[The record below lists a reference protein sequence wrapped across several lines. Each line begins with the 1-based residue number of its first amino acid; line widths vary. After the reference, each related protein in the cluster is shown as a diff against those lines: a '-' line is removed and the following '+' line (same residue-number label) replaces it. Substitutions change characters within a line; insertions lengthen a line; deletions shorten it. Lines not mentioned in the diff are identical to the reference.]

1 MIEKIFYN
9 VFILG
14 TILSVFIL
22 PILIFLSKNK
32 YKYYSKKIYK
42 LFLIILLLL
51 FLPADTFQFSDIKG
65 KMQTAF
71 STTKS
76 DVSTEPM
83 SINSESISNNLK
95 EPIVIE
101 TDYTIEVKNNELHE
115 VFSIL
120 SYVWLG
126 IAGMI
131 LVYNLFCYLSFLH
144 KLNLKYIDTN
154 VTQISKDIGLNKK
167 VLCYTSEKALSPMTI
182 GAFKSKIVLPN
193 DVIIDNNYEA
203 ILKHELFHIKNK
215 DIFCKL
221 LLLLLNCIYWFNPIV
236 YNFTSQF
243 DEILE
248 LNCDENVLKNEDK
261 TYRIHYAEILL
272 EQIERHRSPRYK
284 FSLNF
289 ANRRKNIM
297 NRFSNIIDKS
307 DKKGTIRLATIL
319 TILLILALVVIISVP
334 TINFA
339 TMPQDEDNSKLV
351 PLDTPVK
358 SDPTL
363 AENENNA
370 NDVPVSDETEPR
382 LVASSESTSISLSL
396 PLESGSYG
404 PITAFFD
411 DTHTGIDLAALNGTK
426 IYASADGKVILS
438 KYDNGY
444 GNRVIIEHSNGLLT
458 SYSQCSKL
466 LVKEGDT
473 VKAGDL
479 IAKVG
484 STGNSTGSHL
494 HFEVLKDG
502 NWVNPENY
510 MSF

>member
-51 FLPADTFQFSDIKG
+51 FLPANTFQFSDIKG

-144 KLNLKYIDTN
+144 KLKLKYIDTN
-154 VTQISKDIGLNKK
+154 VTRISKDIGLNKK
-167 VLCYTSEKALSPMTI
+167 VLCYTSERALSPMTI

-221 LLLLLNCIYWFNPIV
+221 LLLLLNCIYWFNPII

-261 TYRIHYAEILL
+261 TYRIRYAEILL
-272 EQIERHRSPRYK
+272 EQIERHRNPKYK

-297 NRFSNIIDKS
+297 NRFSNIVDKS
-307 DKKGTIRLATIL
+307 NKKGTIRLATVL

-339 TMPQDEDNSKLV
+339 TMPQDEASSKLV

-358 SDPTL
+358 SEPTL
-363 AENENNA
+363 VEYENNT

-382 LVASSESTSISLSL
+382 LVASSENTSISLNL

-404 PITAFFD
+404 PITAFFGN
-411 DTHTGIDLAALNGTK
+411 THTGIDLAALNGTK

-458 SYSQCSKL
+458 SYSQCSEL

>member
-1 MIEKIFYN
+1 
-9 VFILG
+9 
-14 TILSVFIL
+14 
-22 PILIFLSKNK
+22 
-32 YKYYSKKIYK
+32 
-42 LFLIILLLL
+42 
-51 FLPADTFQFSDIKG
+51 
-65 KMQTAF
+65 
-71 STTKS
+71 
-76 DVSTEPM
+76 
-83 SINSESISNNLK
+83 
-95 EPIVIE
+95 
-101 TDYTIEVKNNELHE
+101 
-115 VFSIL
+115 
-120 SYVWLG
+120 
-126 IAGMI
+126 
-131 LVYNLFCYLSFLH
+131 
-144 KLNLKYIDTN
+144 
-154 VTQISKDIGLNKK
+154 
-167 VLCYTSEKALSPMTI
+167 
-182 GAFKSKIVLPN
+182 
-193 DVIIDNNYEA
+193 
-203 ILKHELFHIKNK
+203 
-215 DIFCKL
+215 
-221 LLLLLNCIYWFNPIV
+221 
-236 YNFTSQF
+236 
-243 DEILE
+243 
-248 LNCDENVLKNEDK
+248 
-261 TYRIHYAEILL
+261 
-272 EQIERHRSPRYK
+272 
-284 FSLNF
+284 
-289 ANRRKNIM
+289 M

-339 TMPQDEDNSKLV
+339 TMPQDEASSKLV

-358 SDPTL
+358 SEPTL
-363 AENENNA
+363 VEYENNT

-382 LVASSESTSISLSL
+382 LVASSENTSISLNL

-404 PITAFFD
+404 PITAFFGN
-411 DTHTGIDLAALNGTK
+411 THTGIDLAALNGTK

-458 SYSQCSKL
+458 SYSQCSEL

>member
-1 MIEKIFYN
+1 
-9 VFILG
+9 
-14 TILSVFIL
+14 
-22 PILIFLSKNK
+22 
-32 YKYYSKKIYK
+32 
-42 LFLIILLLL
+42 
-51 FLPADTFQFSDIKG
+51 
-65 KMQTAF
+65 
-71 STTKS
+71 
-76 DVSTEPM
+76 
-83 SINSESISNNLK
+83 
-95 EPIVIE
+95 
-101 TDYTIEVKNNELHE
+101 
-115 VFSIL
+115 
-120 SYVWLG
+120 
-126 IAGMI
+126 
-131 LVYNLFCYLSFLH
+131 
-144 KLNLKYIDTN
+144 
-154 VTQISKDIGLNKK
+154 
-167 VLCYTSEKALSPMTI
+167 
-182 GAFKSKIVLPN
+182 
-193 DVIIDNNYEA
+193 
-203 ILKHELFHIKNK
+203 
-215 DIFCKL
+215 
-221 LLLLLNCIYWFNPIV
+221 
-236 YNFTSQF
+236 
-243 DEILE
+243 
-248 LNCDENVLKNEDK
+248 
-261 TYRIHYAEILL
+261 
-272 EQIERHRSPRYK
+272 
-284 FSLNF
+284 
-289 ANRRKNIM
+289 M

-358 SDPTL
+358 SEPTL

>member
-14 TILSVFIL
+14 TILSVFVL

-51 FLPADTFQFSDIKG
+51 FLPANTFQFSDIKG

-76 DVSTEPM
+76 AVSTEPM

-120 SYVWLG
+120 PYVWLG

-144 KLNLKYIDTN
+144 KLKLKYIDTN
-154 VTQISKDIGLNKK
+154 VTRISKDIGLNKK
-167 VLCYTSEKALSPMTI
+167 VLCYTSERALSPMTI

-221 LLLLLNCIYWFNPIV
+221 LLLLLNCIYWFNPII

-261 TYRIHYAEILL
+261 TYRIHYAELLL
-272 EQIERHRSPRYK
+272 EQIERHRNPRYK

-339 TMPQDEDNSKLV
+339 TMPQNEDNSKLV

-358 SDPTL
+358 SEPTL
-363 AENENNA
+363 AENENNT
-370 NDVPVSDETEPR
+370 NDVPISDETEPR
-382 LVASSESTSISLSL
+382 LVASSENTSISLNL

-404 PITAFFD
+404 PITAFFGN
-411 DTHTGIDLAALNGTK
+411 THTGIDLAALNGTK

-458 SYSQCSKL
+458 SYSQCSEL